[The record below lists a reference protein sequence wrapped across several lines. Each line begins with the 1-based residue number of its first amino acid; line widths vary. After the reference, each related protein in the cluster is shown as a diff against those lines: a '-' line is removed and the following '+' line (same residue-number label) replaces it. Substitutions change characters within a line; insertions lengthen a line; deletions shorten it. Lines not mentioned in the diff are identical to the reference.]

1 MALVHADRVKE
12 TSTTTGVGTYSLDG
26 AAAGFRTFVAGVGTA
41 NRVVYC
47 VTGGTDWEINE
58 GVITDATPDTLT
70 RAKLLASSTGSA
82 ISWAA
87 GTRTL
92 FAVDSASYFQSMIAS
107 LAADYT
113 NTSTT
118 GTEVT
123 GLRMT
128 GLQPGTY
135 RYRYM
140 LVCRTA
146 AAATGIDVG
155 VNFTGTQTL
164 LVNQMRYQ
172 DPGSSAT
179 GGTADGTITGDALEG
194 IIGGGS
200 SLTASTTAP
209 NLNVLTGVATANENF
224 LMEVIGVV
232 VVTVAGDLA
241 LWAATD
247 VAASQVSIM
256 AGSSVIIE
264 RVA

>member
-1 MALVHADRVKE
+1 MGLVHADRVKE
-12 TSTTTGVGTYSLDG
+12 TSTTTGTGTYSLAG
-26 AAAGFRTFVAGVGTA
+26 AVAGFRTFVAGVGTT

-58 GVITDATPDTLT
+58 GVITDDTLT
-70 RAKLLASSTGSA
+70 RAKFLASSTGSA

-92 FAVDSASYFQSMIAS
+92 FAVDSASYFQSMRAALAS
-107 LAADYT
+107 NYT
-113 NTSTT
+113 NNSTT

-140 LVCRTA
+140 LVCQTA

-172 DPGSSAT
+172 DPGSTTT
-179 GGTADGTITGDALEG
+179 GGTADGTLTGDGAEG
-194 IIGGGS
+194 IVAGGS

-209 NLNVLTGVATANENF
+209 NLNVLTGVTTANENF
-224 LMEVIGVV
+224 LMEVMGVV

-256 AGSSVIIE
+256 SGSSVIVE